1 MLPFLKNKQE
11 GAMATDVTVDE
22 SYGTLDAVAQD
33 MMEAFDKKDVGLLKS
48 ALGALREVLKE
59 EDVEQD
65 KQLLG
70 EE

>member
-11 GAMATDVTVDE
+11 GSMSQPVDE
-22 SYGTLDAVAQD
+22 GEGFGTLDAVAQD
-33 MMEAFDKKDVGLLKS
+33 MMEAFDKKDKGLLKS
-48 ALGALREVLKE
+48 ALEAFKEFIKE

-65 KQLLG
+65 QLTN